1 MGERM
6 AETRIFQLD
15 AIRGLAALAVVV
27 FHYVHFAPPGSRPL
41 EHLLWPIYTFGA
53 SAVPLFFMLSGVIF
67 FAVYADKIA
76 SQRIEWR
83 EFLVLRLSRL
93 YPLHLASLLVV
104 AALQLTIYDWFGT
117 YFVYKLNDLQHFL
130 YNLALVQFGWFPT
143 GFSFN
148 GPSWSIAIEAGL
160 YALFFVFIKFCGCA
174 TLPIVITAAV
184 ATGMLAVPAIS
195 WYAPFH
201 PFFLKGISCF
211 FIGGCI
217 HALASSSIPQRY
229 IDFAITSLVISGGVA
244 MIWLSPEWGLEMLMF
259 PALLLGALRSQWVA
273 TIFDGTILRWLGD
286 VSYSLY
292 MWHFTVQLI
301 FYLLS
306 RTLLYINFGSPL
318 TLAAYLLASFALATV
333 SYYCLELP
341 AKNYIRSRFL
351 TSECRPLR
359 VGLRM

>member
-1 MGERM
+1 
-6 AETRIFQLD
+6 
-15 AIRGLAALAVVV
+15 
-27 FHYVHFAPPGSRPL
+27 
-41 EHLLWPIYTFGA
+41 
-53 SAVPLFFMLSGVIF
+53 
-67 FAVYADKIA
+67 
-76 SQRIEWR
+76 
-83 EFLVLRLSRL
+83 
-93 YPLHLASLLVV
+93 
-104 AALQLTIYDWFGT
+104 
-117 YFVYKLNDLQHFL
+117 
-130 YNLALVQFGWFPT
+130 
-143 GFSFN
+143 
-148 GPSWSIAIEAGL
+148 
-160 YALFFVFIKFCGCA
+160 
-174 TLPIVITAAV
+174 
-184 ATGMLAVPAIS
+184 
-195 WYAPFH
+195 
-201 PFFLKGISCF
+201 
-211 FIGGCI
+211 
-217 HALASSSIPQRY
+217 
-229 IDFAITSLVISGGVA
+229 